1 MLRTAAWPCEARLSF
16 NFLRTEGTMKNDIS
30 EKQQAILCMLAKFG
44 DALSSPKR
52 LRIIS
57 ELGQGRKS
65 VEQLAD
71 LTDQSM
77 AATSAHLKVLR
88 ASGLVEGQKEGRH
101 VWCSLAGDSV
111 TRMWLALRNLG
122 EELLP
127 EVREIIRDYFEHP
140 ETLSALTMTEIMEEV
155 RNNRVILLD
164 LRDQDEYR
172 AGHLPHARH
181 VELKDLKT
189 RVDELAGDRPILAY
203 CRGPYCITALKG
215 ITSLRELG
223 IPAQRLP
230 FGVPEWKAAGLPL
243 DDISLRPSTGQKKKL
258 FRKN

>member
-1 MLRTAAWPCEARLSF
+1 
-16 NFLRTEGTMKNDIS
+16 MKNDIS
-30 EKQQAILCMLAKFG
+30 GKQQAILCLLAKFG

-57 ELGQGRKS
+57 ELSQGRKS

-88 ASGLVEGQKEGRH
+88 ASGLVEGHKEGRH

-181 VELKDLKT
+181 IDLKDLKT
-189 RVDELAGDRPILAY
+189 RVDELAGDRPVLAY

-243 DDISLRPSTGQKKKL
+243 DDISLRPSKGQQKSYFVKTD
-258 FRKN
+258 

>member
-1 MLRTAAWPCEARLSF
+1 MLD
-16 NFLRTEGTMKNDIS
+16 DIAN
-30 EKQQAILCMLAKFG
+30 KQQAIFYMLARFG
-44 DALSSPKR
+44 EAMSSPKR
-52 LRIIS
+52 LKIIS
-57 ELGQGRKS
+57 LLSEGPKS

-77 AATSAHLKVLR
+77 AATSAHLRVLR
-88 ASGLVEGQKEGRH
+88 ASGLVEGHKEGRH

-111 TRMWLALRNLG
+111 TRVWLALRNLG

-155 RNNRVILLD
+155 RYNRVILLD

-181 VELKDLKT
+181 FDLKDLKM
-189 RVDELAGDRPILAY
+189 RVDELARDRPILAY

-215 ITSLRELG
+215 ITALRELG

>member
-1 MLRTAAWPCEARLSF
+1 MRY
-16 NFLRTEGTMKNDIS
+16 DIAD
-30 EKQQAILCMLAKFG
+30 KQQAIFCMLARFG
-44 DALSSPKR
+44 EAMSSPKR
-52 LRIIS
+52 LKLIS
-57 ELGQGRKS
+57 LLSEGPKS

-71 LTDQSM
+71 LTDQSV
-77 AATSAHLKVLR
+77 AATSAHLKLLR
-88 ASGLVEGQKEGRH
+88 ASGLVEGRKEGRH

-111 TRMWLALRNLG
+111 TRVWLALRNLG

-127 EVREIIRDYFEHP
+127 EVREIVRDYFEHP
-140 ETLSALTMTEIMEEV
+140 ETLSALTMTEIIAEV

-172 AGHLPHARH
+172 AGHLPHAKH
-181 VELKDLKT
+181 IELRDLKR
-189 RVDELAGDRPILAY
+189 RVDELAGDRPILVY

-215 ITSLRELG
+215 VTSLRKLG

-243 DDISLRPSTGQKKKL
+243 DRTSLRPSADQKSL
-258 FRKN
+258 R

>member
-1 MLRTAAWPCEARLSF
+1 MINIARCIDSDPMLY
-16 NFLRTEGTMKNDIS
+16 DIDN
-30 EKQQAILCMLAKFG
+30 KQQAIFCMLARFG
-44 DALSSPKR
+44 EAMSSPKR
-52 LRIIS
+52 LKIIS
-57 ELGQGRKS
+57 LLSEGPKS

-88 ASGLVEGQKEGRH
+88 ASGLVEGHKKGRH

-181 VELKDLKT
+181 IDLKDLKM

-243 DDISLRPSTGQKKKL
+243 NDISLRPSTGQKKKL
-258 FRKN
+258 FRKAD

>member
-1 MLRTAAWPCEARLSF
+1 MSHEVA
-16 NFLRTEGTMKNDIS
+16 N
-30 EKQQAILCMLAKFG
+30 KQQAIFCMLARFG
-44 DALSSPKR
+44 EAMSSPKR
-52 LRIIS
+52 LKIIS
-57 ELGQGRKS
+57 LLSEGPKS

-71 LTDQSM
+71 LTDQSI
-77 AATSAHLKVLR
+77 AATSAHLRVLR
-88 ASGLVEGQKEGRH
+88 ASGLVEGRKEGRH

-111 TRMWLALRNLG
+111 TRLWLALRNLG

-127 EVREIIRDYFEHP
+127 EVREIVRDYFEHP
-140 ETLSALTMTEIMEEV
+140 ETLSTLTMTEIMEEV
-155 RNNRVILLD
+155 RNNRVVLLD

-172 AGHLPHARH
+172 AGHLPRAKHFD
-181 VELKDLKT
+181 LKDLKM

-215 ITSLRELG
+215 ITSLRKLG

-243 DDISLRPSTGQKKKL
+243 DDVSLRPSRS
-258 FRKN
+258 RKAFADRRKMRLA

>member
-1 MLRTAAWPCEARLSF
+1 MLD
-16 NFLRTEGTMKNDIS
+16 DIAN
-30 EKQQAILCMLAKFG
+30 KQQAIFYMLARFG
-44 DALSSPKR
+44 EAMSSPKR
-52 LRIIS
+52 LKIIS
-57 ELGQGRKS
+57 LLSEGPKS

-77 AATSAHLKVLR
+77 AATSAHLRVLR
-88 ASGLVEGQKEGRH
+88 ASGLVEGHKEGRH

-111 TRMWLALRNLG
+111 TRVWLALRNLG

-172 AGHLPHARH
+172 AGHLPQAKHI
-181 VELKDLKT
+181 ELKDLKM

-215 ITSLRELG
+215 IASLRELG
-223 IPAQRLP
+223 IPAKRLP

-243 DDISLRPSTGQKKKL
+243 DDISLCPSRGQKEPSPTE
-258 FRKN
+258 

>member
-1 MLRTAAWPCEARLSF
+1 MLDDLAH
-16 NFLRTEGTMKNDIS
+16 
-30 EKQQAILCMLAKFG
+30 KQQAIFCMLARFG
-44 DALSSPKR
+44 EAMSSPKR
-52 LRIIS
+52 LKIIS
-57 ELGQGRKS
+57 LLSEGPKS

-71 LTDQSM
+71 LTDQSV

-88 ASGLVEGQKEGRH
+88 VSGLVEGHKAGRH

-164 LRDQDEYR
+164 LRDQEEYR
-172 AGHLPHARH
+172 AGHLPYARH
-181 VELKDLKT
+181 IDLKDLKM

-215 ITSLRELG
+215 VTSLRELG
-223 IPAQRLP
+223 IRARRLP

-243 DDISLRPSTGQKKKL
+243 DDISLRPSTEQKKKAIS
-258 FRKN
+258 

>member
-1 MLRTAAWPCEARLSF
+1 MRY
-16 NFLRTEGTMKNDIS
+16 DIAD
-30 EKQQAILCMLAKFG
+30 KQQAIFCMLARFG
-44 DALSSPKR
+44 EAMSSPKR
-52 LRIIS
+52 LKLIS
-57 ELGQGRKS
+57 LLSEGPKS

-71 LTDQSM
+71 LTDQSV
-77 AATSAHLKVLR
+77 AATSAHLKLLR
-88 ASGLVEGQKEGRH
+88 ASGLVEGRKEGRH

-111 TRMWLALRNLG
+111 TRVWLALRNLG

-127 EVREIIRDYFEHP
+127 EVREIVRDYFEHP
-140 ETLSALTMTEIMEEV
+140 ETLSALTMTEIIAEA

-164 LRDQDEYR
+164 LRDLDEYR
-172 AGHLPHARH
+172 AGHLPHAKH
-181 VELKDLKT
+181 IELRDLKR

-215 ITSLRELG
+215 VTSLRKLG

-243 DDISLRPSTGQKKKL
+243 DRTSLRPSADQKSL
-258 FRKN
+258 R

>member
-1 MLRTAAWPCEARLSF
+1 MFLYSNNHLTIKGFAACWRQ
-16 NFLRTEGTMKNDIS
+16 TEGNMKNDIS
-30 EKQQAILCMLAKFG
+30 GKQQAILCLLAKFG

-57 ELGQGRKS
+57 ELSQGRKS

-88 ASGLVEGQKEGRH
+88 TSGLVEGHKEGRH

-172 AGHLPHARH
+172 AGHLPRARH
-181 VELKDLKT
+181 IDLKDLKA
-189 RVDELAGDRPILAY
+189 RVDELAGDRPISRVLSRSLLHHRSKRDYFAEGIGY
-203 CRGPYCITALKG
+203 PGPTTA
-215 ITSLRELG
+215 
-223 IPAQRLP
+223 
-230 FGVPEWKAAGLPL
+230 FW
-243 DDISLRPSTGQKKKL
+243 STGMESSRFTPRRHRQ
-258 FRKN
+258 R

>member
-1 MLRTAAWPCEARLSF
+1 MRS
-16 NFLRTEGTMKNDIS
+16 DIAD
-30 EKQQAILCMLAKFG
+30 KQQAIFCMLARFG
-44 DALSSPKR
+44 EAMSSPKR
-52 LRIIS
+52 LKIIS
-57 ELGQGRKS
+57 LLSEGPKS

-71 LTDQSM
+71 LTDQST
-77 AATSAHLKVLR
+77 AATSAHLKLLR
-88 ASGLVEGQKEGRH
+88 ASGLVEGHKEGRH

-111 TRMWLALRNLG
+111 TRVWLALRNLG

-127 EVREIIRDYFEHP
+127 EVREIVRDYFEHP

-172 AGHLPHARH
+172 AGHLPHAKH
-181 VELKDLKT
+181 IELKDLKR

-215 ITSLRELG
+215 VTSLRKLG

-243 DDISLRPSTGQKKKL
+243 DRTSLRPSRG
-258 FRKN
+258 RKALAN

>member
-1 MLRTAAWPCEARLSF
+1 MRS
-16 NFLRTEGTMKNDIS
+16 DIAD
-30 EKQQAILCMLAKFG
+30 KQQAIFCMLARFG
-44 DALSSPKR
+44 EAMSSPKR
-52 LRIIS
+52 LKIIS
-57 ELGQGRKS
+57 LLSEGPKS

-71 LTDQSM
+71 LTDQST
-77 AATSAHLKVLR
+77 AATSAHLKLLR
-88 ASGLVEGQKEGRH
+88 ASGLVEGHKEGRH

-111 TRMWLALRNLG
+111 TRVWLALRNLG

-127 EVREIIRDYFEHP
+127 EVREIVRDYFEHP

-172 AGHLPHARH
+172 AGHLPHAKH
-181 VELKDLKT
+181 IELKDLKR

-215 ITSLRELG
+215 VTSLRKLG

-230 FGVPEWKAAGLPL
+230 FGVPEWKAAGLPI
-243 DDISLRPSTGQKKKL
+243 DHTSLRPSRG
-258 FRKN
+258 RKALTN

>member
-1 MLRTAAWPCEARLSF
+1 MHY
-16 NFLRTEGTMKNDIS
+16 DIANQ
-30 EKQQAILCMLAKFG
+30 QQAIFCMLARFG
-44 DALSSPKR
+44 EAMSSPKR
-52 LRIIS
+52 LKIIS
-57 ELGQGRKS
+57 LLSEGPKS

-77 AATSAHLKVLR
+77 AATSAHLRVLR

-111 TRMWLALRNLG
+111 TRVWLALRNLG

-172 AGHLPHARH
+172 AGHLPHAKH
-181 VELKDLKT
+181 FELKDLKR
-189 RVDELAGDRPILAY
+189 RVDELARDRPILAY

-215 ITSLRELG
+215 VTSLRKLG

-243 DDISLRPSTGQKKKL
+243 GDMSLRPSTGREKAIS
-258 FRKN
+258 

>member
-1 MLRTAAWPCEARLSF
+1 MLD
-16 NFLRTEGTMKNDIS
+16 DIAN
-30 EKQQAILCMLAKFG
+30 KQQAIFYMLARFG
-44 DALSSPKR
+44 EAMSSPKR
-52 LRIIS
+52 LKIIS
-57 ELGQGRKS
+57 ELSQGRKS

-88 ASGLVEGQKEGRH
+88 ASGLVEGHKEGRH

-140 ETLSALTMTEIMEEV
+140 EMLSPLTIEEVMEEV

-164 LRDQDEYR
+164 LRNEDEFLF
-172 AGHLPHARH
+172 GHLPQARH
-181 VELKDLKT
+181 IPFKDL
-189 RVDELAGDRPILAY
+189 
-203 CRGPYCITALKG
+203 
-215 ITSLRELG
+215 
-223 IPAQRLP
+223 
-230 FGVPEWKAAGLPL
+230 AA
-243 DDISLRPSTGQKKKL
+243 
-258 FRKN
+258 

>member
-1 MLRTAAWPCEARLSF
+1 MRY
-16 NFLRTEGTMKNDIS
+16 DIAD
-30 EKQQAILCMLAKFG
+30 KQQAIFCMLARFG
-44 DALSSPKR
+44 EAMSSPKR
-52 LRIIS
+52 LKIIS
-57 ELGQGRKS
+57 LLSEGPKS
-65 VEQLAD
+65 VEQLSD

-88 ASGLVEGQKEGRH
+88 ASGLVEGHKEGRH
-101 VWCSLAGDSV
+101 VWCSLAGDGV
-111 TRMWLALRNLG
+111 THMWLALRNLG

-127 EVREIIRDYFEHP
+127 EVREIVREYFEHP

-164 LRDQDEYR
+164 LRDQNEYR
-172 AGHLPHARH
+172 AGHLPNARH
-181 VELKDLKT
+181 IDLKDLKM

-223 IPAQRLP
+223 IPAKRLP

-243 DDISLRPSTGQKKKL
+243 DDISLCPSRGQKEPSPTE
-258 FRKN
+258 

>member
-1 MLRTAAWPCEARLSF
+1 MRS
-16 NFLRTEGTMKNDIS
+16 DIAD
-30 EKQQAILCMLAKFG
+30 KQQAIFCMLARFG
-44 DALSSPKR
+44 EAMSSPKR
-52 LRIIS
+52 LKIIS
-57 ELGQGRKS
+57 LLSEGPKS

-71 LTDQSM
+71 LTDQST
-77 AATSAHLKVLR
+77 AATSAHLKLLR
-88 ASGLVEGQKEGRH
+88 ASGLVEGHKEGRH

-111 TRMWLALRNLG
+111 TRVWLALRNLG

-127 EVREIIRDYFEHP
+127 EVREIVRDYFEHP

-155 RNNRVILLD
+155 RHSRVILLD

-172 AGHLPHARH
+172 AGHLPHAKH
-181 VELKDLKT
+181 IELKDLKR

-215 ITSLRELG
+215 VTSLRKLG

-243 DDISLRPSTGQKKKL
+243 DRTSLRPSRG
-258 FRKN
+258 RKALTN

>member
-1 MLRTAAWPCEARLSF
+1 MLD
-16 NFLRTEGTMKNDIS
+16 DIAN
-30 EKQQAILCMLAKFG
+30 KQQAIFYMLARFG
-44 DALSSPKR
+44 EAMSSPKR
-52 LRIIS
+52 LKIIS
-57 ELGQGRKS
+57 LLSEGPKS

-77 AATSAHLKVLR
+77 AATSAHLRVLR
-88 ASGLVEGQKEGRH
+88 ASCLVEGRKVGRH

-111 TRMWLALRNLG
+111 TRVWLALRNLG

-155 RNNRVILLD
+155 RNNRVVLLD

-172 AGHLPHARH
+172 AGHLPHAKH
-181 VELKDLKT
+181 FDLKDLKM

-215 ITSLRELG
+215 ITSLRKLG

-243 DDISLRPSTGQKKKL
+243 DDVSLRPSRSKKS
-258 FRKN
+258 FADRRKI

>member
-1 MLRTAAWPCEARLSF
+1 MRS
-16 NFLRTEGTMKNDIS
+16 DIAN
-30 EKQQAILCMLAKFG
+30 KQQAIFCMLARFG
-44 DALSSPKR
+44 EAMSSPKR
-52 LRIIS
+52 LTIIS
-57 ELGQGRKS
+57 LLSEGPKS
-65 VEQLAD
+65 VDQLAD

-88 ASGLVEGQKEGRH
+88 ASGLVEGHKEGRH

-111 TRMWLALRNLG
+111 TRVWLALRNLG

-127 EVREIIRDYFEHP
+127 EVREIVRDYFEHP
-140 ETLSALTMTEIMEEV
+140 ETLSALTMKEIMEEV

-172 AGHLPHARH
+172 AGHLPHAKH
-181 VELKDLKT
+181 IELKDFK
-189 RVDELAGDRPILAY
+189 RRSDELAGDRPILAY
-203 CRGPYCITALKG
+203 CRGPYCITAQKG
-215 ITSLRELG
+215 VASLRKLG

-243 DDISLRPSTGQKKKL
+243 DHTSPRPSRL
-258 FRKN
+258 S

>member
-1 MLRTAAWPCEARLSF
+1 MRY
-16 NFLRTEGTMKNDIS
+16 DIAN
-30 EKQQAILCMLAKFG
+30 KQQAIFCMLARFG
-44 DALSSPKR
+44 EAMSSPKR
-52 LRIIS
+52 LKIIS
-57 ELGQGRKS
+57 LLSEGPKS

-77 AATSAHLKVLR
+77 AATSAHLRVLR
-88 ASGLVEGQKEGRH
+88 ASGLVAGRKEGRH

-111 TRMWLALRNLG
+111 TRVWLAFRNLG

-127 EVREIIRDYFEHP
+127 EVREIVRDYFEHP

-172 AGHLPHARH
+172 AGHLPHAKH
-181 VELKDLKT
+181 FDLKDL
-189 RVDELAGDRPILAY
+189 
-203 CRGPYCITALKG
+203 
-215 ITSLRELG
+215 S

-243 DDISLRPSTGQKKKL
+243 DGTSLRLSRG
-258 FRKN
+258 RKAFAN